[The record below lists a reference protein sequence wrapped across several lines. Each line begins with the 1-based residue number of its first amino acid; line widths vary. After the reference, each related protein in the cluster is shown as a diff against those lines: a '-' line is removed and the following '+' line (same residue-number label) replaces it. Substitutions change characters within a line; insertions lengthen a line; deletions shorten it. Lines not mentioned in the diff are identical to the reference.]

1 MLKMAKTLQ
10 IAASK
15 SSTDNKSNPM
25 RFRLLTAVLLFAL
38 QVIPAAAEKK
48 LALVIGINDYREIPK
63 LEKAVGDAQAIGQTL
78 AGLGYQVTTALDMDR
93 RGLNLALSK
102 LYATIEPGDTVLVHY
117 SGHGVQIE
125 NDNYLLPADVPAPT
139 DGNAEL
145 LKSESLRLLTLIETL
160 GQKGAGA
167 RILIIDACRDNPFAT
182 GGKRSIGGTRGLANV
197 ATDKGTFIMYSA
209 GAGQAALDRLGKS
222 DGTQTSVYTRVL
234 LERLKDPGIKLRDLA
249 ASVRDEVEQM
259 GKSVGHDQRPAY
271 YDDLPA
277 DFSLAPA
284 TGVSPKT
291 EPVVEATPA
300 VDAPKTSNSDEARI
314 AWETVKGETSPGPF
328 DLVASRYPDSLY
340 GDLARARAAEL
351 RATQKPKVKLTPP
364 PAEEQEV
371 AAVDPPK
378 KKTKPPTRNANLR
391 WGVILGSFPKSNASE
406 ARSRLKAAR
415 NSGFDA
421 VLIDTSNYSNLK
433 PNLFA
438 VIIGASSRDGAL
450 SLAEE
455 AQSVFG
461 DAYAKQLQ

>member
-1 MLKMAKTLQ
+1 
-10 IAASK
+10 
-15 SSTDNKSNPM
+15 M
-25 RFRLLTAVLLFAL
+25 RHRLFTAVLFFAL
-38 QVIPAAAEKK
+38 SVVPAVAEKK
-48 LALVIGINDYREIPK
+48 LALVIGINNYREIPK

-78 AGLGYQVTTALDMDR
+78 SSLGYQVTTALDMDR

-102 LYATIEPGDTVLVHY
+102 LYASVEPGDTVLVHY

-209 GAGQAALDRLGKS
+209 GAGQAALDRLGES
-222 DGTQTSVYTRVL
+222 DVTTTSVYTRVL
-234 LERLKDPGIKLRDLA
+234 LSRLKDPTIKLRDLA
-249 ASVRDEVEQM
+249 ASVRDEVEKM

-277 DFSLAPA
+277 DFSLAPSSSV
-284 TGVSPKT
+284 TPKT
-291 EPVVEATPA
+291 DPVVSTPP
-300 VDAPKTSNSDEARI
+300 VVVPPTQTNYDEARQ
-314 AWETVKGETSPGPF
+314 AWDAVKDQTSPAPF
-328 DLVASRYPDSLY
+328 EMVAARYPGTLY
-340 GDLARARAAEL
+340 GDLASARAKEL
-351 RATQKPKVKLTPP
+351 RDAQKQKEKQKVKPTPP
-364 PAEEQEV
+364 PATETEV
-371 AAVDPPK
+371 VAVEPPK
-378 KKTKPPTRNANLR
+378 QKPKPAPTRSANLR
-391 WGVILGSFPKSNASE
+391 WAVILGSFPKSQASA
-406 ARSRLKAAR
+406 ARSRMKSAR
-415 NSGFDA
+415 NNGFDA
-421 VLIDTSNYSNLK
+421 VLIDTSNYARLS
-433 PNLFA
+433 PGLFA
-438 VIIGASSRDGAL
+438 VVIGATSRDGAL

-455 AQSVFG
+455 AQVVFG

>member
-1 MLKMAKTLQ
+1 
-10 IAASK
+10 
-15 SSTDNKSNPM
+15 M
-25 RFRLLTAVLLFAL
+25 RHRFLTAVLLFAL
-38 QVIPAAAEKK
+38 QVVPAAAEKK

-78 AGLGYQVTTALDMDR
+78 SGLGYEVTTALDMDR

-102 LYATIEPGDTVLVHY
+102 LYASVEPGDTVLVHY

-209 GAGQAALDRLGKS
+209 GAGQAALDRLGES
-222 DGTQTSVYTRVL
+222 DTTSTSVYTRVL
-234 LERLKDPGIKLRDLA
+234 LSRLKDPSIKLRDLA
-249 ASVRDEVEQM
+249 ASVRDEVEKM

-277 DFSLAPA
+277 DFSLAPGEG
-284 TGVSPKT
+284 GVTPKT
-291 EPVVEATPA
+291 EPVVIETP
-300 VDAPKTSNSDEARI
+300 VIEPPKQTNSDEARL
-314 AWETVKGETSPGPF
+314 AWDAVKDQTSPAPF
-328 DLVASRYPDSLY
+328 EMVAARYPNTLY
-340 GDLARARAAEL
+340 GDLASARAAEL
-351 RATQKPKVKLTPP
+351 RAAQKQAQKPKVKPAPP
-364 PAEEQEV
+364 PIEETEV
-371 AAVDPPK
+371 AVVEPPPK
-378 KKTKPPTRNANLR
+378 LKPKPAPTRSANLR
-391 WGVILGSFPKSNASE
+391 WGVILGSFPKSEASA
-406 ARSRLKAAR
+406 ARSRLKTAR
-415 NSGFDA
+415 NNGFDA
-421 VLIDTSNYSNLK
+421 VLIDTTNYSKLS

-438 VIIGASSRDGAL
+438 VVIGATSRDGAL
-450 SLAEE
+450 SMAEE
-455 AQSVFG
+455 AQVVFG

>member
-1 MLKMAKTLQ
+1 
-10 IAASK
+10 
-15 SSTDNKSNPM
+15 M
-25 RFRLLTAVLLFAL
+25 RHRLFTAVLFFAL
-38 QVIPAAAEKK
+38 SVIPASAEKK
-48 LALVIGINDYREIPK
+48 LALVIGINNYLEIPK

-78 AGLGYQVTTALDMDR
+78 SSLGYQVTTALDMDR

-102 LYATIEPGDTVLVHY
+102 LYASVEPGDTVLVHY

-209 GAGQAALDRLGKS
+209 GAGQAALDRLGES
-222 DGTQTSVYTRVL
+222 DVTTTSVYTRVL
-234 LERLKDPGIKLRDLA
+234 LSRLKDPTIKLRDLA
-249 ASVRDEVEQM
+249 ASVRDEVEKM

-277 DFSLAPA
+277 DFSLAPSS
-284 TGVSPKT
+284 GVTPKT
-291 EPVVEATPA
+291 DPVVSSPPVVEP
-300 VDAPKTSNSDEARI
+300 PKQTNYDEARQ
-314 AWETVKGETSPGPF
+314 AWDAVKDQTSPAPF
-328 DLVASRYPDSLY
+328 EMVAARYPGTLY
-340 GDLARARAAEL
+340 GDLASARAKEL
-351 RATQKPKVKLTPP
+351 RDAQKQKEKQKVKPTPP
-364 PAEEQEV
+364 PATETEV
-371 AAVDPPK
+371 VAVEPPK
-378 KKTKPPTRNANLR
+378 QKPKPAPTRSANLR
-391 WGVILGSFPKSNASE
+391 WAVILGSFPKSQASA
-406 ARSRLKAAR
+406 ARSRMKSAR
-415 NSGFDA
+415 NNGFDA
-421 VLIDTSNYSNLK
+421 VLIDTSNYARLS
-433 PNLFA
+433 PGLFA
-438 VIIGASSRDGAL
+438 VVIGATSRDGAL

-455 AQSVFG
+455 AQVVFG